1 MVSRRWVLGGLLA
14 SGAGIANAAPFDRAL
29 IPPPRPNGFAKR
41 AAPDAGDLI
50 NAANLSGDTAF
61 VVADARSG
69 AVLEAVNGAQKMPPA
84 STAKAI
90 TTAYALN
97 YLGPEYVFR
106 TQLVATGPVV
116 NGRVQGDLILVGGGD
131 PILDTDQLGQM
142 AAQLRARGVRGV
154 DGAFRYFAGALPQI
168 HDIDPDQPDHVGY
181 NPSISGLN
189 LNFNRVHFEWKR
201 ASQGYTVTMDARAR
215 NYAPRVNTAR
225 MRVVNRKAPVYT
237 YTQASGGVD
246 DWTVASAALGNGGA
260 RWLPVRHPG
269 GYAAEVF
276 QAVAGAQGIALP
288 SPRETRNRPAGTVV
302 AENISPGLTT
312 ILRAM
317 MKYSTNLT
325 AEVVGLTAT
334 GRRSGSIGG
343 LSASGG
349 QMTDWLGDRLGQSNA
364 RFVDHSGLGEDSR
377 ISPQD
382 MTRVLSGYGAN
393 SVLAGLMKDVYLK
406 TADGKPDKSNPVK
419 IRAKTGTL
427 NFVSGLTGYVKTRSG
442 RDLVFATFM
451 ADQRARAAITDESRE
466 RPQGGRTWTRKAR
479 NLQLDLINRWATVYN
494 S

>member
-29 IPPPRPNGFAKR
+29 IPPPRPGGQAKR
-41 AAPDAGDLI
+41 AVPDAGDLI
-50 NAANLSGDTAF
+50 TAANLSGEVAF

-69 AVLEAVNGAQKMPPA
+69 AVLEAVNGTKAMPPA
-84 STAKAI
+84 STAKTI

-106 TQLVATGPVV
+106 TQLIATGPVV
-116 NGRVQGDLILVGGGD
+116 NGRIQGDLVLVGGGD
-131 PILDTDQLGQM
+131 PILDTDQLGQL

-154 DGAFRYFAGALPQI
+154 DGAFRYYAGALPHI
-168 HDIDPDQPDHVGY
+168 RDIDPDQPDHVGY

-201 ASQGYTVTMDARAR
+201 ASQGYTVTMDARAK
-215 NYAPRVNTAR
+215 NYAPPVNTAR
-225 MRVVNRKAPVYT
+225 MRVVNRQTPIYT
-237 YTQASGGVD
+237 YTQANGGVD

-276 QAVAGAQGIALP
+276 QAVAAAQGIALS
-288 SPRETRNRPAGTVV
+288 SPRETANRPGGTVV
-302 AENISPGLTT
+302 AENISPRLSTV
-312 ILRAM
+312 LRDM
-317 MKYSTNLT
+317 MKFSTNIT

-334 GRRSGSIGG
+334 GQRSGAIAG
-343 LSASGG
+343 LSASGRH
-349 QMTDWLGDRLGQSNA
+349 MTDWLGERLGQTGA

-382 MTRVLSGYGAN
+382 MARVLSGYGAD
-393 SVLAGLMKDVYLK
+393 SVLSGLMKDVYLK
-406 TADGKPDKSNPVK
+406 GADGKPDKTHPVK
-419 IRAKTGTL
+419 VRAKTGTL

-451 ADQRARAAITDESRE
+451 ADQKARAAITEETRE

-479 NLQLDLINRWATVYN
+479 DLQLDLISRWATVYN
-494 S
+494 A